1 MKSENLLLEAY
12 EQVSEDDRFVRI
24 TTATT
29 FLHSIIFL
37 VIVLNNINFFIN
49 NTTGKWVQISNILK
63 YTNSLFI
70 ESWFTGAFIILLIS
84 LAAGYFL
91 LYPIGEATLIYYL
104 DNDQKDSRWSFL
116 KWLNK
121 FFLMFEFIAMNG
133 MGFNLLSFWF
143 ITMRIYIAWVLD
155 NPFVITILAIWLI
168 IILFLTFLRPY
179 TKFAIVLEDME
190 VMQAIWRSI
199 ELTTKNISMTVKF
212 VIIWLLLQLR
222 FIVNTALIIGI
233 PIGMIFIAT
242 SLDII
247 DKNIFNPIIYSTIAI
262 LFLITAYINGIIEA
276 FFITYRYKL
285 YKKIS

>member
-24 TTATT
+24 TTSTT

-37 VIVLNNINFFIN
+37 IIVLNNINFFIN
-49 NTTGKWVQISNILK
+49 NTTGKWVEMGTIFK
-63 YTNSLFI
+63 YINSLFL

-84 LAAGYFL
+84 LAVGYFL

-104 DNDQKDSRWSFL
+104 DNDKKDSRWSFL

-133 MGFNLLSFWF
+133 MGFNLLSFGF
-143 ITMRIYIAWVLD
+143 ITMRIYTAWVLD
-155 NPFVITILAIWLI
+155 NPFVITILWIWLT

-179 TKFAIVLEDME
+179 TKFIIVLENME
-190 VMQAIWRSI
+190 VMPAIGRSI

-222 FIVNTALIIGI
+222 FIINTAIIVLV
-233 PIGMIFIAT
+233 PIGMIFVAT

-247 DKNIFNPIIYSTIAI
+247 DKTIFNPIIYGTTLL

>member
-1 MKSENLLLEAY
+1 
-12 EQVSEDDRFVRI
+12 DRFVRI
-24 TTATT
+24 TTSTT

-37 VIVLNNINFFIN
+37 IIVLNNINFFIN
-49 NTTGKWVQISNILK
+49 NTTGKGVEMGTIFK
-63 YTNSLFI
+63 YINSLFL
-70 ESWFTGAFIILLIS
+70 ESGFTGAFIILLIS
-84 LAAGYFL
+84 LAVGYFL

-104 DNDQKDSRWSFL
+104 DNDKKDSRGSFL
-116 KWLNK
+116 KGLNK

-133 MGFNLLSFWF
+133 MGFNLLSFGF
-143 ITMRIYIAWVLD
+143 ITMRIYTAGVLD
-155 NPFVITILAIWLI
+155 NPFVITILGIWLT

-179 TKFAIVLEDME
+179 TKFIIVLENME
-190 VMQAIWRSI
+190 VMPAIGRSI

-212 VIIWLLLQLR
+212 VIIGLLLQLR
-222 FIVNTALIIGI
+222 FIINTAIIVLV
-233 PIGMIFIAT
+233 PIGMIFVAT

-247 DKNIFNPIIYSTIAI
+247 DKTIFNPIIYGTTLL